1 MALYGGFAGTETSS
15 ADRNPAANVTILT
28 GDLAK
33 DDPHVNGVTV
43 SADLISGDNSLRV
56 VKAPSG
62 CGLTTVLDGFTIT
75 AGDNNSDNGGGM
87 SIESS
92 SPTVT
97 NCAFSGNR
105 TSERGGGVATSLSGA
120 VFEDCR
126 FSGNSATYGGGMY
139 GKGSDLTLRRCAFLE
154 NYASDSGGGIAL
166 VDGSAAAVSDCTFT
180 GNTADNCGGGLFN
193 TEASNP
199 TVTDCMFSGNAAFV
213 GGGMFNENSDP
224 TVTNCTFSGND
235 ADAGGGSGGGM

>member
-43 SADLISGDNSLRV
+43 APTLFLATTACASSKRLPAADDEPFSKRLHYHGRGQQLRQRRRDV
-56 VKAPSG
+56 HRKQQPDRDELRLLGQQNIREGRRRRDA
-62 CGLTTVLDGFTIT
+62 
-75 AGDNNSDNGGGM
+75 
-87 SIESS
+87 
-92 SPTVT
+92 
-97 NCAFSGNR
+97 
-105 TSERGGGVATSLSGA
+105 LSGA

-126 FSGNSATYGGGMY
+126 FSGNNATYGGGMY

-180 GNTADNCGGGLFN
+180 GNTADNCGGGMFN

-199 TVTDCMFSGNAAFV
+199 TVTDCVLGERAFV